1 MSVHNTPEEHCQ
13 LEEGTDLP
21 RDLTTILKTR
31 KFPNALLFIGKKGTG
46 KKEAAL
52 QFTRAANCQ
61 KEKGCPSLPCNR
73 CNSCRK
79 MLADMHPD
87 IIRVFPV
94 KERIKISQ
102 IRELYDF
109 IKVKPHE
116 AKMRMVLIEEADTMN
131 KEASN
136 ALLKILEE
144 PPKSTFF
151 VLTAE
156 KIDTLLPTI
165 LSRCRQLIFKPLS
178 RERIKHTLINTHGID
193 KDLAEVT
200 ASWCDGSLKKALGL
214 LNLSNDSNGTDWLK
228 RRHWLF
234 NATGALIGSD
244 KGSHG
249 RTLLLLAERLSQEPE
264 LLQETLTLLYT
275 FFRDIAVFRYNPGA
289 VVNMDFSTLLQD
301 LARHL
306 PTESALTW
314 IKELHNV
321 EKKIAANAGVRLT
334 LEAFFF
340 KLIPAGQMP

>member
-1 MSVHNTPEEHCQ
+1 MSVHDTPEEHGK
-13 LEEGTDLP
+13 LEDWTDLP
-21 RDLTTILKTR
+21 RDLMTILKTR
-31 KFPNALLFIGKKGTG
+31 KFPNALLFIGKKGMG

-52 QFTRAANCQ
+52 KFTRAANCQ

-79 MLADMHPD
+79 MLANMHPD

-178 RERIKHTLINTHGID
+178 REKIKQTLINTHGID
-193 KDLAEVT
+193 KGLAEVT
-200 ASWCDGSLKKALGL
+200 SSWCDGSLKKALGL
-214 LNLSNDSNGTDWLK
+214 LNLSNDSDGTDWLK
-228 RRHWLF
+228 RRHWLL
-234 NATGALIGSD
+234 NLLGSLI
-244 KGSHG
+244 KGGKENIG
-249 RTLLLLAERLSQEPE
+249 RTLLLLGERLSQEPE
-264 LLQETLTLLYT
+264 LLQETLALLYT

-289 VVNMDFSTLLQD
+289 VVNMDYSTLLQD
-301 LARHL
+301 LAHYL
-306 PTESALTW
+306 QPESALAW
-314 IKELHNV
+314 IKELHDV